1 MKTESKEILE
11 TEVVEEEDFLA
22 NVCPLNP
29 DNLEECTACQ
39 QKLTRAPLGAFAN
52 SYRGQIAPYNKGE

>member
-29 DNLEECTACQ
+29 DNLEECQACQ
-39 QKLTRAPLGAFAN
+39 
-52 SYRGQIAPYNKGE
+52 

>member
-1 MKTESKEILE
+1 MESEKNDALVPEEQLNNHVEDTVDATPAAE

-39 QKLTRAPLGAFAN
+39 
-52 SYRGQIAPYNKGE
+52 

>member
-11 TEVVEEEDFLA
+11 NEVIEEDFLA

-29 DNLEECTACQ
+29 DNLEECQACQ
-39 QKLTRAPLGAFAN
+39 
-52 SYRGQIAPYNKGE
+52 